1 MLGGQKMKEYE
12 ERQFLIQFEVEDEEG
27 YINKIATSAE
37 VISFIDELDFTPIG
51 NWYVFDLNEFGK
63 VKQLHYKGWQPN
75 CLIELVDD
83 TGEIIISGY
92 GTDH

>member
-1 MLGGQKMKEYE
+1 MKEYE
-12 ERQFLIQFEVEDEEG
+12 ERQFLIQFEVEDEEC

-37 VISFIDELDFTPIG
+37 VISFIDELDFTPVG

-63 VKQLHYKGWQPN
+63 VKPLHYKGWQPN

-83 TGEIIISGY
+83 NGEIIISGY

>member
-1 MLGGQKMKEYE
+1 MKEYE
-12 ERQFLIQFEVEDEEG
+12 ERQFLIQFEVEDEEC

-37 VISFIDELDFTPIG
+37 VISFIDELDFTPVG

-63 VKQLHYKGWQPN
+63 VKQLRYKGWQPN